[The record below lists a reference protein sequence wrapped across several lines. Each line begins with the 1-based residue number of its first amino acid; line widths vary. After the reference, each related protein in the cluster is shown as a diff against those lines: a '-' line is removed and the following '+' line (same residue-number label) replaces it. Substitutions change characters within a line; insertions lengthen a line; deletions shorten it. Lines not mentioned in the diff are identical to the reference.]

1 MANRFPIIIDTT
13 AGNQFRELPAGD
25 NLILTGSS
33 IVNALNISVIGTVEA
48 NRLVVNGQEF
58 TNSYN
63 DLNDLPDIPD
73 NILDLNLLDG
83 TPGQVLTTNGLGVIT
98 FQNIP
103 LQDPVLG
110 GDYLSGTA
118 STAQIRANSIG
129 VAELDVD
136 DGTQGQVLATDGNG
150 NLQFITMTGG
160 TGGGGGASNFLQLAG
175 TIGLSQIQDDFIT
188 EAKIKTSNTASPG
201 DYLTINAEGEFTYLS
216 LPSQDV
222 DYADIINKPTIPTV
236 LTDLSIT
243 DGTAGQLLKAN
254 GNNTFSFI
262 TLTEIENIQF
272 SGSTI
277 STVLDNSN
285 IALDPKG
292 NGHVSIE
299 GTNGLVIPSGGTNQR
314 GPTTQG
320 AIRYNTDSQAF
331 EGYDGTYWG
340 TLGGIKDADSDTYI
354 TAEST
359 AGADE
364 DTLTFYTGGQSTA
377 TLSNSLMNIAQ
388 GVNVK
393 INSTQAAL
401 DFDSG
406 ALSVDGGVSIRG
418 NLLVSGSIDVDQ
430 TFDTS
435 AQIACSML
443 TETITQTVSVSAS
456 DISFFKTGQHVRLF
470 RASPLE
476 TDTFTGLSGP
486 PAAQLTSNLSV
497 SGQPVGFSTVTDP
510 NDATTFSYRIAQMDG
525 VTGKISASTDEVVI
539 QVNNT
544 ELTNFN
550 NNKNIQLLVS
560 RQSANHVI
568 LVYRKV
574 GAEINYKLINVL
586 GTKDLGA
593 SLSNIQWTDY
603 YDFDRVDWSK
613 KDLTNA
619 FTADSG
625 VVHVPITA
633 PTSFAFGWIDTTV
646 QTIDLDNNLIV
657 LGDSFYGVDQE
668 TTIVIDDT
676 TLLQNKIQ
684 LAKNQ
689 NRNSLELENRQYY
702 VSQLLIPSNF
712 TLYGQGDQT
721 RLIKLPWT
729 TTSNGSNGM
738 IVADEDNYSTFENVS
753 IKHLRINGNAQNQF
767 LSQDLSQEYLNYAIY
782 IYGNDLLFE
791 NIEVDNTVG
800 GGLYCYDPSITRD
813 LTILNCEFTSGA
825 LSYVYEYSPVNA
837 TEARNV
843 KIAHNTFRNYTDA
856 VNIGAVQKGIVS
868 PNVVDNCGS
877 GIFAYGASKIVL
889 TPNVLLGPA
898 GEFIQNPDVLNSEY
912 DSVNILIEQNVDFN
926 STQYVYQENGNFFD
940 FTANQGRLT
949 PIINE
954 LVKINNVE
962 ELSTDYSETL
972 SGDPY
977 ITFTSGAAEQAQGN
991 FSFRITKEKIND
1003 LLSRASLS
1011 TLIQSNPN
1019 SQGLVYRI
1027 VATEYVERT
1036 QINGASN
1043 QIPGGDFIVPV
1054 VNLVGLNIGDTVR
1067 LANHATTPPVSAQDG
1082 VITALN
1088 TVQSTI
1094 SIDFGDGF
1102 GDITE
1107 NPEITGE
1114 VLLQN
1119 NFVVVKGKIN

>member
-13 AGNQFRELPAGD
+13 SGNQFRELPAGD

-73 NILDLNLLDG
+73 TILDLNILDG
-83 TPGQVLTTNGLGVIT
+83 TPGQVLTTNGLGIIS

-103 LQDPVLG
+103 VQDPVVG
-110 GDYLSGTA
+110 GDLAGTA
-118 STAQIRANSIG
+118 SNAQIRANSIG
-129 VAELDVD
+129 VTELDLD

-150 NLQFITMTGG
+150 NLQFITVSGG
-160 TGGGGGASNFLQLAG
+160 TGGGGGASSFLQLSG

-188 EAKIKTSNTASPG
+188 EAKIKTSNSGSPG
-201 DYLTINAEGEFTYLS
+201 DYLTVNAQGEFTYVT
-216 LPSQDV
+216 LPEAGAV
-222 DYADIINKPTIPTV
+222 DYDDLENKPTIPAA
-236 LTDLSIT
+236 LTDLNIT
-243 DGTAGQLLKAN
+243 DGTNKQVLIAN
-254 GNNTFSFI
+254 GNNTFQFV
-262 TLTEIENIQF
+262 TLDEIENISF

-277 STVLDNSN
+277 GTVLDNSN
-285 IALDPKG
+285 IALDPRG
-292 NGHVSIE
+292 NGYVSVQ
-299 GTNGLVIPSGGTNQR
+299 GTNGLVIPSGTTAER
-314 GPTTQG
+314 GPVVQG
-320 AIRYNTDSQAF
+320 AVRYNTDNAAF

-340 TLGGIKDADSDTYI
+340 ALGGIKDADSDTYI
-354 TAEST
+354 TAESS

-364 DTLTFYTGGQSTA
+364 DTLTLYTGGQASLTI
-377 TLSNSLMNIAQ
+377 SNNLMNIAQ

-418 NLLVSGSIDVDQ
+418 NLLVSGGIDVDQ

-435 AQIACSML
+435 AQVECTVL
-443 TETITQTVSVSAS
+443 TETITQTIGVSAD
-456 DISFFKTGQHVRLF
+456 DIAFFKTNQRVRLF

-476 TDTFTGLSGP
+476 IDPFTNLAGP
-486 PAAQLTSNLSV
+486 PELQLTANLSV
-497 SGQPVGFSTVTDP
+497 SANPVGFSVVTDP
-510 NDATTFSYRIAQMDG
+510 ANGTPFRYRIAQMDG
-525 VTGKISASTDEVVI
+525 VTGKISTSTEEVTVEVPTDEI
-539 QVNNT
+539 N
-544 ELTNFN
+544 EFN

-560 RQSANHVI
+560 RQSPNHLI

-574 GAEINYKLINVL
+574 GGEINYKLINVL

-603 YDFDRVDWSK
+603 YDFDLVDWSK
-613 KDLTNA
+613 KDNTNA
-619 FTADSG
+619 FTETSG
-625 VVHVPITA
+625 VVHVPVTA
-633 PTSFAFGWIDTTV
+633 PTQSAFGWIDTTV
-646 QTIDLDNNLIV
+646 ESIDLDNNLIIV
-657 LGDSFYGVDQE
+657 GDSFYASDVN

-676 TLLQNKIQ
+676 ELVQNKIT

-689 NRNSLELENRQYY
+689 NRNSLELENRTYY
-702 VSQLLIPSNF
+702 ISQLSIPTGF

-721 RLIKLPWT
+721 RLIKLPWST
-729 TTSNGSNGM
+729 QTDGSNAM
-738 IVADEDNYSTFENVS
+738 LKVDEDNYSSFENISV
-753 IKHLRINGNAQNQF
+753 KNLRINGNAQNQY
-767 LSQDLSQEYLNYAIY
+767 LTQDVAVAYLNYVMY
-782 IYGNDLLFE
+782 IYGVDLLFE
-791 NIEVDNTVG
+791 NLEIDNTVG
-800 GGLYCYDPSITRD
+800 GGLYAYDTSITRD
-813 LTILNCEFTSGA
+813 LTILNCEFTNGA
-825 LSYVYEYSPVNA
+825 LSYVYEYSPVDA

-912 DSVNILIEQNVDFN
+912 DSVNILVEQNVDFN

-949 PIINE
+949 AIINE
-954 LVKINNVE
+954 LVKTNNVE
-962 ELSTDYSETL
+962 ELSTDYSKTIAGA
-972 SGDPY
+972 SY
-977 ITFTSGAAEQAQGN
+977 IEFTSGPTEQAQGN
-991 FSFRITKEKIND
+991 FSFRITASKVND
-1003 LLSRASLS
+1003 LLARANYASL
-1011 TLIQSNPN
+1011 IQANPN

-1027 VATEYVERT
+1027 VATEYVEKT

-1043 QIPGGDFIVPV
+1043 QIPGGDFEVPV
-1054 VNLVGLNIGDTVR
+1054 VSFLGLNVGDTVR
-1067 LANHATTPPVSAQDG
+1067 LANHGTTPPVNAQDG
-1082 VITALN
+1082 VITSIN
-1088 TVQSTI
+1088 TVQSKI
-1094 SIDFGDGF
+1094 SIDFGDAF
-1102 GDITE
+1102 GDITQ
-1107 NPEITGE
+1107 NPVQTGE